1 MPSLKGIIRKKGS
14 SKATVISADTHH
26 LTNKMIPRN
35 PLQILYQL
43 QDAEF
48 EAYLVGGGIRDSL
61 LGHHPKDF
69 DIATNASL
77 NQVRKLF
84 RNCRLIGRRFR
95 IAHIYFHREI
105 IEVSAF
111 PAEETDKKSSAEKE
125 YGKIEDDAER
135 RDFTIN
141 ALYLDPHTGD
151 LHDFFTGYKDIQNKT
166 LRMIGNPKLRYQEDP
181 VRMLRA
187 ARFAGKLGFKIATD
201 TERPIKKLTHLLQD
215 ISSARLF
222 DEVLKLFYSGH
233 SVNVLSELRRLG
245 LFKELF
251 PRTDKLLNSKK
262 DVFIE
267 QFILE
272 VLKNTDRRI
281 AIGKSVAPTFLFA
294 ALLWPPLLET
304 IKSKYHEHSNASL
317 IYYQSTK
324 QVISEQIK
332 RTSLPKRIT
341 AGIQEIWALQHRLE
355 KQHPKQII
363 RTLEHPR
370 FRAAYDLLLLRSK
383 SQNELKKTAS
393 WWTKIQTLD
402 GGSQLELIDKLPKI
416 TREKQKKSKK

>member
-1 MPSLKGIIRKKGS
+1 MIIPPEIHQLS
-14 SKATVISADTHH
+14 
-26 LTNKMIPRN
+26 NKMIPHN

-105 IEVSAF
+105 IEVSTF
-111 PAEETDKKSSAEKE
+111 PADETTKKE
-125 YGKIEDDAER
+125 YGKIEDDAKR

-141 ALYLDPHTGD
+141 ALYFDPYTGE
-151 LHDFFTGYKDIQNKT
+151 LHDFFTGFKDLQNKT

-187 ARFAGKLGFKIATD
+187 ARFAGKLGFKIAND
-201 TERPIKKLTHLLQD
+201 TERPIKKLAHLLQD

-222 DEVLKLFYSGH
+222 DEVLKLFYSGNAV
-233 SVNVLSELRRLG
+233 SVLGELRRLG

-251 PRTDKLLNSKK
+251 PHTDKLLNLKT
-262 DVFIE
+262 DNPAE
-267 QFILE
+267 PLILN
-272 VLKNTDRRI
+272 VLKNTDLRI
-281 AIGKSVAPTFLFA
+281 ATGKSVAPTFLFA
-294 ALLWPPLLET
+294 AFLWPSLLET
-304 IKSKYHEHSNASL
+304 IKSKQHENGSQTF
-317 IYYQSTK
+317 IYYQSSK
-324 QVISEQIK
+324 QVINEQIK
-332 RTSLPKRIT
+332 RTSLPRRIT

-355 KQHPKQII
+355 QQHPKQVIK
-363 RTLEHPR
+363 TLEHPR

-383 SQNELKKTAS
+383 SKKELEKTAA

-402 GGSQLELIDKLPKI
+402 EDSQLDLISKLAK
-416 TREKQKKSKK
+416 TAQEKQKKSKK